1 MTTLTIDLPDPLT
14 EQLQTS
20 GISQQQ
26 LEALVTKFIQN
37 YLHQYHPNRQNIAT
51 LPPEDVSQVASEQ
64 LAASLP
70 EDIAADLAQLAYL
83 ADDDIWLAAQTQL
96 TLAEAEQMQALLD
109 KQQLEGLNSEEQ
121 QMAQQLSHR
130 YNRTMLIRAK
140 AAVLLKE
147 RGYDISV
154 LRQIPPV
161 E

>member
-26 LEALVTKFIQN
+26 LEVLVTKFIQN
-37 YLHQYHPNRQNIAT
+37 YLHQYQTDRQNMTT
-51 LPPEDVSQVASEQ
+51 LSSKDVSQVAGEQ

-70 EDIAADLAQLAYL
+70 EDIAADLAQLDYL
-83 ADDDIWLAAQTQL
+83 ADDDLWLAAQTRL
-96 TLAEAEQMQALLD
+96 TLAETEQMQALLD
-109 KQQLEGLNSEEQ
+109 KQQLEGLTAEEQ
-121 QMAQQLSHR
+121 QLAQKLIHR
-130 YNRTMLIRAK
+130 YDRTMLIRAK

-147 RGYDISV
+147 RGYDISA
-154 LRQIPPV
+154 LKQRPPV